1 MIVAT
6 NQFGWVERGYPKPL
20 CILFFDTE
28 GIQWVD
34 ADASEYAVLQHN
46 GYYGK
51 IWTTGIGT
59 VTH

>member
-1 MIVAT
+1 M
-6 NQFGWVERGYPKPL
+6 GYPKPL

-51 IWTTGIGT
+51 I
-59 VTH
+59 